1 MSPLE
6 VIMLALFGI
15 SWPISIAKAIRT
27 KQVRGKSPLFMVLI
41 SLGYLCGIVHKIHYS
56 FDWVSGLYA
65 LNMVLILVD
74 LGLYYRYLPRQNGIG
89 LPPATTMRQDDSVR

>member
-6 VIMLALFGI
+6 ISMLALFGI

-27 KQVRGKSPLFMVLI
+27 KQVRGKSPLFMALI
-41 SLGYLCGIVHKIHYS
+41 SLGYLCGIIHKIYHS
-56 FDWVSGLYA
+56 FDWVTGLYA

-74 LGLYYRYLPRQNGIG
+74 LGLYYRYLPRQNRGG
-89 LPPATTMRQDDSVR
+89 VAVGDRHEAR

>member
-1 MSPLE
+1 MSPFEIL
-6 VIMLALFGI
+6 MLTIFGL

-41 SLGYLCGIVHKIHYS
+41 ALGYLCGILHKITHS
-56 FDWVSGLYA
+56 FDWVTGLYG

-74 LGLYYRYLPRQNGIG
+74 LGLYYRYLPRQVRPDIAQGNGRT
-89 LPPATTMRQDDSVR
+89 AR